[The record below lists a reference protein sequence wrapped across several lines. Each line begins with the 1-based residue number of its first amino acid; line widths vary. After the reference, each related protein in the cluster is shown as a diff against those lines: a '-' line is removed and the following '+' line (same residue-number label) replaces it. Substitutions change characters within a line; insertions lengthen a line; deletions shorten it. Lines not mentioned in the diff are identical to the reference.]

1 MGRPRKKAA
10 EKFFFGEEGAEGAE
24 KVELKVNEEFAKRFE
39 VCAAPCR
46 RPPPAAA
53 AAVPLTAPPL
63 CPCPRSTTR
72 SARSC
77 TG

>member
-1 MGRPRKKAA
+1 MGRPRKKA
-10 EKFFFGEEGAEGAE
+10 EKFLFGEEGAEGAE

-39 VCAAPCR
+39 VRAAASLLAS
-46 RPPPAAA
+46 PPAAA
-53 AAVPLTAPPL
+53 AARPLTAPPL
-63 CPCPRSTTR
+63 PPPARSTTR

>member
-1 MGRPRKKAA
+1 MGRPRKKA
-10 EKFFFGEEGAEGAE
+10 EKFLFGEEGAEGAE

-39 VCAAPCR
+39 VRAAAAPSRR
-46 RPPPAAA
+46 RPPP
-53 AAVPLTAPPL
+53 PRRRRSPPRPSL
-63 CPCPRSTTR
+63 LLLRSTTR